1 MFNVLVFHDENVIL
15 HPKISF
21 SPWLSAARASIR
33 GGWRRRKS
41 ISSVE
46 TAENVT
52 CFIDLGRGGRP
63 CSYPPPVRRTRVPT
77 SRDRATDRFSTVYIV
92 VDVAGRIKRWC
103 TCKTRDPVFFTRS
116 FLIAIQRQNTF
127 ANCFHGSGSRRNHRA
142 TQRTEDRRNLE
153 TPRFGVVEPTENEYR
168 EYRSIFFNRIIFIPS
183 KLSFH
188 RFIFWFLIYF
198 KIIGIITIGFVRFGR
213 ERKRERDIL
222 VWFFLLGRE
231 VARNFDSRK
240 VVRFP
245 KFS

>member
-1 MFNVLVFHDENVIL
+1 MLFCTL
-15 HPKISF
+15 KTSF
-21 SPWLSAARASIR
+21 SPWLSMARASVR

-41 ISSVE
+41 IGSVE

-103 TCKTRDPVFFTRS
+103 ACKTRDPVFFTRS

-127 ANCFHGSGSRRNHRA
+127 ANCFHGSGPRRNLRA

-153 TPRFGVVEPTENEYR
+153 TPRFGVVESTENEHR
-168 EYRSIFFNRIIFIPS
+168 EYRSIFLIFFPF
-183 KLSFH
+183 KLSFY
-188 RFIFWFLIYF
+188 FL
-198 KIIGIITIGFVRFGR
+198 
-213 ERKRERDIL
+213 
-222 VWFFLLGRE
+222 
-231 VARNFDSRK
+231 AFDLFEDYWNYHYW
-240 VVRFP
+240 VC
-245 KFS
+245 